1 MYIISAWESNQ
12 SGSHDLQSGTW
23 DKGLCCVVR
32 HCNMVH
38 CIGCYMQ
45 NTCHGITDWCVATS
59 VNAWKA
65 AAIFWPL
72 WFTVIVFF
80 WVECTSLR
88 PQRSVVML
96 QSHCA
101 CGFVSCVPVIIS
113 TCDCVFVWLRECVY
127 IYIFWKAAHAVPL
140 VLNSAATSQ
149 PILNTGRSTHPP
161 TALSPCQ
168 SLSLSLCFSLPDR
181 DHALD
186 MDMAL
191 LSFRVWCLFVSVVMC
206 IILLISPYITA
217 WYKQCTFPANLTSC
231 HHVGPL
237 SALIRRFVIN
247 WPVPPVVF

>member
-1 MYIISAWESNQ
+1 MGQRS
-12 SGSHDLQSGTW
+12 L
-23 DKGLCCVVR
+23 LC
-32 HCNMVH
+32 
-38 CIGCYMQ
+38 G
-45 NTCHGITDWCVATS
+45 
-59 VNAWKA
+59 
-65 AAIFWPL
+65 
-72 WFTVIVFF
+72 
-80 WVECTSLR
+80 TSLQHGALHR
-88 PQRSVVML
+88 LLYAKHLPWHYRLMCGHKCKCLKGGSNFLTFVIHCDCIFLSRVHQSKTTKVML

-168 SLSLSLCFSLPDR
+168 SLSLPLCFSLPDR